1 MLHKQ
6 TKSEAIF
13 IRLTRDLK
21 NNLTR
26 LANDNGLDLSPFVR
40 MVLVKYVNSNNSS
53 KKKVLQ

>member
-1 MLHKQ
+1 MKQ